1 MAASGDDTAK
11 RYGIGVNK
19 LFPVSQFGRRSITAA
34 DDQRFTSASAR

>member
-19 LFPVSQFGRRSITAA
+19 LFPVHNMEE
-34 DDQRFTSASAR
+34 DQSAPGMKLSTNASAR